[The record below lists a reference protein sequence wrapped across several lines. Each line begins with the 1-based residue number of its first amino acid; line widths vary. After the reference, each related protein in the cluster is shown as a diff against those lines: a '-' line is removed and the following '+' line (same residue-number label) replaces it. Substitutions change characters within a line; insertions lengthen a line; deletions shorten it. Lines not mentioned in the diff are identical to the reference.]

1 MKPNIIIV
9 GPSGS
14 GKSSSMRNLDPKS
27 TAVINTERKQL
38 PFKNANEFMNVPVKS
53 VSEFHTALDKAMESD
68 KVDTI
73 VIESFTSLIEI
84 IYREAEI
91 RYKGFDIWGY
101 YNKEIG
107 RILDK
112 SKNSDK
118 YVVFTAIDG
127 VYDGDN
133 GVEERYVAVDG
144 NRWKKRVEK
153 EFVVSLYTDAKAT
166 DEGVQYRFR
175 TNTSGRDSAKSPMGM
190 FKELHIDNCLRKVI
204 RGCKDYYTE
213 PQTAIMNSTFAAT
226 RIKVSDVV
234 DKV

>member
-14 GKSSSMRNLDPKS
+14 GKSTSLSSLNPKV
-27 TAVINTERKQL
+27 TAILNTERKQL
-38 PFKNANEFMNVPVKS
+38 PFKNAKEFMNVPIKTVA
-53 VSEFHTALDKAMESD
+53 EFHTALDKAMESD
-68 KVDTI
+68 KIKVI

-84 IYREAEI
+84 IFREADI
-91 RYKGFDIWGY
+91 RYKGFDVWSY
-101 YNKEIG
+101 YNKEID

-153 EFVVSLYTDAKAT
+153 EFVITLFTDIHKS
-166 DEGVQYRFR
+166 DDGIKYRFR
-175 TNTSGRDSAKSPMGM
+175 TNSIGRDSAKSPIDM
-190 FKELHIDNCLRKVI
+190 FANLFIPNMLGNVI
-204 RGCKDYYTE
+204 EACERYY
-213 PQTAIMNSTFAAT
+213 
-226 RIKVSDVV
+226 K
-234 DKV
+234 

>member
-38 PFKNANEFMNVPVKS
+38 PFKNANDFMNVPVKS
-53 VSEFHTALDKAMESD
+53 VSEFHSALDKAMESD
-68 KVDTI
+68 KIKTI

-118 YVVFTAIDG
+118 YVIFTAIDG

-133 GVEERYVAVDG
+133 GVEERFVAIDG

-153 EFVVSLYTDAKAT
+153 EFVICLFTDTKAT

-175 TNTSGRDSAKSPMGM
+175 TNTTGRDSAKSPMGM
-190 FKELHIDNCLRKVI
+190 FLDLHIDNDLKEVI
-204 RGCKDYYTE
+204 NACRTYYSE
-213 PQTAIMNSTFAAT
+213 PQTAIINSTFA
-226 RIKVSDVV
+226 KENV
-234 DKV
+234 

>member
-14 GKSSSMRNLDPKS
+14 GKSTSLSSLNPKT
-27 TAVINTERKQL
+27 TAVLNTERKQL
-38 PFKNANEFMNVPVKS
+38 PFKNAKEFMNVPIKS
-53 VSEFHTALDKAMESD
+53 VSEFHSALDKAMESD
-68 KVDTI
+68 KIKTI

-84 IYREAEI
+84 IFREADI
-91 RYKGFDIWGY
+91 RYKGFDVWSY
-101 YNKEIG
+101 YNKEIDK
-107 RILDK
+107 ILDK

-153 EFVVSLYTDAKAT
+153 EFVVCLFTDTRKT
-166 DEGVQYRFR
+166 DDGVSYRFR
-175 TNTSGRDSAKSPMGM
+175 TNTTGRDSAKSPMGM
-190 FKELHIDNCLRKVI
+190 FEELHIDNCLNTVI
-204 RGCKDYYTE
+204 EHCEQYY
-213 PQTAIMNSTFAAT
+213 N
-226 RIKVSDVV
+226 
-234 DKV
+234 

>member
-14 GKSSSMRNLDPKS
+14 GKSTSLSSLNPKV
-27 TAVINTERKQL
+27 TAILNTERKQL
-38 PFKNANEFMNVPVKS
+38 PFKNAKEFMNVPIKTVA
-53 VSEFHTALDKAMESD
+53 EFHTALDKAMESD
-68 KVDTI
+68 KIKVI

-84 IYREAEI
+84 IFREADI
-91 RYKGFDIWGY
+91 RYKGFDVWSY
-101 YNKEIG
+101 YNKEID

-153 EFVVSLYTDAKAT
+153 EFVITLFTDIHKS
-166 DEGVQYRFR
+166 DDGIKYRFR
-175 TNTSGRDSAKSPMGM
+175 TNSIGRDSAKSPIDM
-190 FKELHIDNCLRKVI
+190 FANLIIHNMLGNVI
-204 RGCKDYYTE
+204 EACERYY
-213 PQTAIMNSTFAAT
+213 
-226 RIKVSDVV
+226 K
-234 DKV
+234 

>member
-38 PFKNANEFMNVPVKS
+38 PFKNANDFMNVPVKS
-53 VSEFHTALDKAMESD
+53 VSEFHSALDKAMESD
-68 KVDTI
+68 KIKTI

-118 YVVFTAIDG
+118 YVIFTAIDG

-133 GVEERYVAVDG
+133 GVEERFVAIDG

-153 EFVVSLYTDAKAT
+153 EFVICLFTDTKAT

-175 TNTSGRDSAKSPMGM
+175 TNTTGRDSAKSPMGM
-190 FKELHIDNCLRKVI
+190 FLDLHIDNDLKQVI
-204 RGCKDYYTE
+204 DACRTYYSE
-213 PQTAIMNSTFAAT
+213 PQTAIMNSTFA
-226 RIKVSDVV
+226 KESV
-234 DKV
+234 

>member
-14 GKSSSMRNLDPKS
+14 GKSTSLSSLNPKT
-27 TAVINTERKQL
+27 TAVLNTERKQL
-38 PFKNANEFMNVPVKS
+38 PFKNAKEFMNVPIKS
-53 VSEFHTALDKAMESD
+53 VSEFHSALDKAMGSD
-68 KVDTI
+68 KIKTI

-84 IYREAEI
+84 IFREADV
-91 RYKGFDIWGY
+91 RYKGFDVWSY
-101 YNKEIG
+101 YNKEIDK
-107 RILDK
+107 ILDK

-153 EFVVSLYTDAKAT
+153 EFVIALFTDVHKG
-166 DEGVQYRFR
+166 DEGVKYRFR
-175 TNTSGRDSAKSPMGM
+175 TNTTGRDSAKSPMGM
-190 FKELHIDNCLRKVI
+190 FEDLHIPNNLGKVVEA
-204 RGCKDYYTE
+204 CEEYY
-213 PQTAIMNSTFAAT
+213 
-226 RIKVSDVV
+226 K
-234 DKV
+234 

>member
-14 GKSSSMRNLDPKS
+14 GKSSSMRNLDPMS

-38 PFKNANEFMNVPVKS
+38 PFKNANDFMNVPVKS
-53 VSEFHTALDKAMESD
+53 VSEFHSALDKAMESD
-68 KVDTI
+68 KIKTI

-112 SKNSDK
+112 SKNSNK
-118 YVVFTAIDG
+118 YVIFTAIDG

-133 GVEERYVAVDG
+133 GVEERFVAIDG

-153 EFVVSLYTDAKAT
+153 EFVICLFTDTKAT
-166 DEGVQYRFR
+166 DEGVKYRFR
-175 TNTSGRDSAKSPMGM
+175 TNTTGRDSAKSPMGM
-190 FKELHIDNCLRKVI
+190 FLDLHIDNDLKKVI
-204 RGCKDYYTE
+204 DACRTYYSE
-213 PQTAIMNSTFAAT
+213 PQTAIINSTFA
-226 RIKVSDVV
+226 KESV
-234 DKV
+234 

>member
-38 PFKNANEFMNVPVKS
+38 PFKNANDFMNVPVKS
-53 VSEFHTALDKAMESD
+53 VSEFHSALDKAMGSD
-68 KVDTI
+68 KIKTI

-112 SKNSDK
+112 SKNSNK

-133 GVEERYVAVDG
+133 GVEERYVAIDG

-153 EFVVSLYTDAKAT
+153 EFVICLFTDTKAT
-166 DEGVQYRFR
+166 DEGVEYRFR
-175 TNTSGRDSAKSPMGM
+175 TNTTGRDSAKSPMGM
-190 FKELHIDNCLRKVI
+190 FLDLHIDNDLRKVI
-204 RGCKDYYTE
+204 SACKNYYSE
-213 PQTAIMNSTFAAT
+213 PQTAIMNSTFAKE
-226 RIKVSDVV
+226 KV
-234 DKV
+234 

>member
-38 PFKNANEFMNVPVKS
+38 PFKNANDFMNVPVKS
-53 VSEFHTALDKAMESD
+53 VSEFHSALDKAMESD
-68 KVDTI
+68 KIKTI

-133 GVEERYVAVDG
+133 GVEERFVAIDG

-153 EFVVSLYTDAKAT
+153 EFVICLFTDTKAT

-175 TNTSGRDSAKSPMGM
+175 DSAKSPMGM
-190 FKELHIDNCLRKVI
+190 FLDLHIDNDLKKVI
-204 RGCKDYYTE
+204 NACKTYYSE
-213 PQTAIMNSTFAAT
+213 PQTAIMNSTFA
-226 RIKVSDVV
+226 KENV
-234 DKV
+234 